1 MNKSIYEGV
10 KISDYMDRKKDYQRH
25 LNKLSQISNRKMTI
39 SQDFHLENYHLIQ
52 KRARKIKN
60 IKLNRSIELDNK
72 KLIDKIVDIS
82 TRAV

>member
-1 MNKSIYEGV
+1 ML
-10 KISDYMDRKKDYQRH
+10 ISKDSY
-25 LNKLSQISNRKMTI
+25 SQ
-39 SQDFHLENYHLIQ
+39 NYNLIQ

-60 IKLNRSIELDNK
+60 INLNKSIQMENK